1 MAKRKLILPPT
12 RNELAAQEIQSN
24 QVFALDNV
32 TQLRQAVDQ
41 AVYGELQTNMPTEV
55 ERAQTVEGLTTLGQM
70 GLLTETDLD
79 EARKGYL

>member
-1 MAKRKLILPPT
+1 MAKRKMILPPT

-41 AVYGELQTNMPTEV
+41 AVYGELQANMPTDT